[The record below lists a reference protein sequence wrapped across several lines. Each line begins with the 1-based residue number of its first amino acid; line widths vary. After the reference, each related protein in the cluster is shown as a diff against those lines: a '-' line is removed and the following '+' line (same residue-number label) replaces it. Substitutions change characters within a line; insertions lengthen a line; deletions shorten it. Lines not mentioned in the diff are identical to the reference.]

1 MRPGQAQDPHSS
13 TAPAGE
19 AEVSFEL
26 LKGCAPPSPG
36 SYLLGCSLCFTS
48 RYLSV
53 AMKDCA
59 WNPRAVPATTGVWQM
74 ALSVPM
80 VTTLLLRG
88 VPTWPALST
97 ALATQRTWNRRL
109 K

>member
-1 MRPGQAQDPHSS
+1 
-13 TAPAGE
+13 
-19 AEVSFEL
+19 
-26 LKGCAPPSPG
+26 
-36 SYLLGCSLCFTS
+36 
-48 RYLSV
+48 
-53 AMKDCA
+53 MKDCA